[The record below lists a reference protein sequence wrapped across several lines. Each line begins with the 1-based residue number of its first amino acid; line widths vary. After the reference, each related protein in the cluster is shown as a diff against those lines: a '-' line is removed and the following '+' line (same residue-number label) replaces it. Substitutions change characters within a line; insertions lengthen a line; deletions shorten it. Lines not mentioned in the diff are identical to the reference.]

1 MTKTKIELE
10 YILRTSDSILYNCMS
25 TPSGLEEWFAPE
37 VHIKGEVF
45 TFLWEGEERK
55 AELVSK
61 KKLQYVKFQWLDEDD
76 KETNYFELRI
86 KIHEMTGE
94 LAIIVTDF
102 AEEGE
107 EEEQALLWNDAVEQ
121 LKRHIGG

>member
-37 VHIKGEVF
+37 VHIKGDVF
-45 TFLWEGEERK
+45 TFLWEGEERQ
-55 AELVSK
+55 AELISK
-61 KKLQYVKFQWLDEDD
+61 KKLQFVRFQWLDDDD
-76 KETNYFELRI
+76 KESNYFELQI

-94 LAIIVTDF
+94 LALIVIDF

-107 EEEQALLWNDAVEQ
+107 EEEQELLWNESVEE

>member
-37 VHIKGEVF
+37 VHIKGDVF

-61 KKLQYVKFQWLDEDD
+61 KKMQHVKFQWLDDND
-76 KETNYFELRI
+76 KESNYFELQI

-94 LAIIVTDF
+94 LALIVIDF

-107 EEEQALLWNDAVEQ
+107 EEEQELLWNESVEE

>member
-10 YILRTSDSILYNCMS
+10 YILRTSDSILYNCIS

-37 VHIKGEVF
+37 VHIKGDTF

-55 AELVSK
+55 ADLVSK
-61 KKLQYVKFQWLDEDD
+61 RKLQFVRFQWLDDAD
-76 KETNYFELRI
+76 KDSNYFELHI

-94 LAIIVTDF
+94 LALIVVDF

-107 EEEQALLWNDAVEQ
+107 EEEQTLLWNESVEE

>member
-61 KKLQYVKFQWLDEDD
+61 KKLQFVKFQWLDDSD
-76 KETNYFELRI
+76 KESNYFELQI

-94 LAIIVTDF
+94 LALIVIDF

-107 EEEQALLWNDAVEQ
+107 EEEQELMWNESVDE

>member
-37 VHIKGEVF
+37 VHIKGDVF

-94 LAIIVTDF
+94 LALIVTDF